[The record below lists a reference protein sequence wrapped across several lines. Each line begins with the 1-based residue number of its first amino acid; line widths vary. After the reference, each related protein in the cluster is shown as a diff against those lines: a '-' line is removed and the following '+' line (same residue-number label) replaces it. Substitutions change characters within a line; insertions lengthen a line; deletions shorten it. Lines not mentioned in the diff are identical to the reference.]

1 MNTSFIKEAV
11 FNTVDFTFDGEIE
24 FGNYDG
30 VKVEYDGKKAKL
42 SANAEACMARA
53 CFLLAMNISEGK
65 EAFTIEEKPSFK
77 SCGVMLDCSRNAV
90 MTVEKL
96 KKYINTLASI
106 GMNMLMLYTE
116 DTYEIEN
123 RPLFGYQRGRYTKAE
138 IKEIVAHGESMGVEL
153 IPCIQTLGHM
163 EQYLKWGRIGAPDH
177 TGEKIAKMRDTGRI
191 LLADEEATYEFVDD
205 AIKACREMFKTDKI
219 HIGMDEAGEI
229 GMGRYFS
236 LHGLQ
241 NRTEIMKRHLD
252 RVVEICEKYSFKPM
266 MWSDMF
272 FRLKSGGG
280 YYKYDFHFDEEFA
293 DSLPDVGMVFWA
305 YSQEEPEF
313 YDGMI
318 ERHKELKKEVIFA
331 GAINTFF
338 GFLVTLDEYYNAS
351 RVGLKASAK
360 HNVDMAIATLWGDNG
375 NETSADLATPFL
387 PLYSEH
393 CYKGEDCTEEDV
405 KRVSEYLT
413 KIKFEDAR
421 MMSDLNFKPTPDDMI
436 LIGRRGIYSDPL
448 YDLGMN
454 ESTCKI
460 ILERYAPHIARLEEL
475 ISKNDKNRELYR
487 YVLLVYKIATVKAEL
502 RLNLRSSYQ
511 KGDRAYLEK
520 ARGEVFP
527 ALKSLMLEFRRV
539 HKDQWMSVYKP
550 FGFENLSYRYGGVI
564 MRIDDAIEALDGYLS
579 GKTQEIAELETI
591 LCPNDEDYAAPTSD
605 LFSPSCKS

>member
-1 MNTSFIKEAV
+1 MNTSFIKENV
-11 FNTVDFTFDGEIE
+11 FKTVDFTFEGEIE
-24 FGNYDG
+24 FGSFDG

-53 CFLLAMNISEGK
+53 LFLLAMNISEGK
-65 EAFTIEEKPSFK
+65 TSFTIEEHRSFK

-90 MTVEKL
+90 MTVENV

-138 IKEIVAHGESMGVEL
+138 IKEIVAHGEKMGVEL

-177 TGEKIAKMRDTGRI
+177 TGEKIAQMRDTGRI

-205 AIKACREMFKTDKI
+205 AIKACREMFKTERI
-219 HIGMDEAGEI
+219 HIGMDEAGDL
-229 GMGRYFS
+229 GMGRYFR

-241 NRTEIMKRHLD
+241 NRTDIMKRHLD
-252 RVVEICEKYSFKPM
+252 RVVEICEKYGFKPM

-272 FRLKSGGG
+272 FRLKVGT

-293 DSLPDVGMVFWA
+293 DSLPNVGMVFWA
-305 YSQEEPEF
+305 YSQEDSEF

-318 ERHKELKKEVIFA
+318 ERHKELKNDVIFA

-351 RVGLKASAK
+351 RLGLKASAK
-360 HNVDMAIATLWGDNG
+360 HNVDMAMATLWGDNG
-375 NETSADLATPFL
+375 NETCADLATPFL

-393 CYKGEDCTEEDV
+393 CYKGENCTEEDV
-405 KRVSEYLT
+405 ARVSEYLT
-413 KIKFEDAR
+413 KIKFEDAK

-454 ESTCKI
+454 ESICKI

-475 ISKNDKNRELYR
+475 IVKNDKNRELYR
-487 YVLLVYKIATVKAEL
+487 YVLLVYKLAVLKADL
-502 RLNLRSSYQ
+502 RINLRSSYQ
-511 KGDRAYLEK
+511 AGNRAYLEK
-520 ARGEVFP
+520 AKTELFP
-527 ALKSLMLEFRRV
+527 TLRALMEEFRRV
-539 HKDQWMSVYKP
+539 HKKQWMSLYKP
-550 FGFENLSYRYGGVI
+550 FGFEVLSYRYGGI
-564 MRIDDAIEALDGYLS
+564 LSRIDDAVEALDGYLS
-579 GKTQEIAELETI
+579 GNLDSIAELETT
-591 LCPNDEDYAAPTSD
+591 LCPNDEDYAAGTYELS
-605 LFSPSCKS
+605 SPSCKF